1 MAELNKLNAND
12 LETVSGGTGRYNSEG
27 YRTVCRLETGY
38 LAMRTAATYDTNNE
52 IRGAE
57 LYNGDQVKIVGASV
71 AGVDGRTYIQVYS
84 DKTGTTGYVNA
95 AFLA

>member
-1 MAELNKLNAND
+1 MAEMNKLNVND
-12 LETVSGGTGRYNSEG
+12 LENVSGGTGKYNSEG

-38 LAMRTAATYDTNNE
+38 LAMRTAPAYDPNNE

-57 LYNGDQVKIVGASV
+57 LYNGDQVKLVGSSV
-71 AGVDGRTYIQVYS
+71 AGSDGRTYIQVFS

-95 AFLA
+95 DFLA